1 MHDTSQFFFNRYN
14 VNIEVRDS
22 SGNLYFTLQDKHARF
37 MFRCDASYLRD
48 LKTKVYII
56 YMYIFLYNIIYKL
69 SKTKDNFELCM
80 LLIVR
85 KMEVHCSTNTLIH
98 AKIVH
103 SHL

>member
-1 MHDTSQFFFNRYN
+1 MHDTLQFLLNRYN

-22 SGNLYFTLQDKHARF
+22 SGNLYLTFQDRHARF
-37 MFRCDASYLRD
+37 MFRYDDSYLKD

-56 YMYIFLYNIIYKL
+56 YMYIVLYNIICKL
-69 SKTKDNFELCM
+69 SKTKYNFELCM

-85 KMEVHCSTNTLIH
+85 KMDVHCSTNTLVH